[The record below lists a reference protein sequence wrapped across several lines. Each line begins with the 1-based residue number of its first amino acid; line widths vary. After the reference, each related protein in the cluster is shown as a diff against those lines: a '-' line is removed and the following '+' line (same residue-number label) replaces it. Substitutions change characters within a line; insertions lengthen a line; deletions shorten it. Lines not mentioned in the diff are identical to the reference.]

1 MSQALRKLTAAIS
14 RSKTAAIFI
23 NQLREKIGVVFGN
36 PETTPGGRALKFYS
50 SVRIELRRAESL
62 KQSGT
67 VIGNRVRAKIVKNKI
82 APPFRVAEFDII
94 FSGPKL
100 GISREGDI
108 VDLAAEYEI
117 LKKQGAFYSYGEL
130 KLGQG
135 REAAKEYL
143 REHPDLAA
151 NLESQVRARGIAA
164 QPVAVLP
171 DGEGGDDEAPE

>member
-14 RSKTAAIFI
+14 RSRSAVIFI
-23 NQLREKIGVVFGN
+23 NQLRQKIGVVFGN

-50 SVRIELRRAESL
+50 SVRIDLRRVESL

-94 FSGPKL
+94 FSGPSI

-108 VDLAAEYEI
+108 IDLGVEAEI
-117 LKKQGAFYSYGEL
+117 IKKQGSFYSYGETR
-130 KLGQG
+130 LGQG
-135 REAAKEYL
+135 REQSKAFL
-143 REHPDLAA
+143 RENPDIAQE
-151 NLESQVRARGIAA
+151 LEALIRGPESAENG
-164 QPVAVLP
+164 AVP
-171 DGEGGDDEAPE
+171 AGVEGE